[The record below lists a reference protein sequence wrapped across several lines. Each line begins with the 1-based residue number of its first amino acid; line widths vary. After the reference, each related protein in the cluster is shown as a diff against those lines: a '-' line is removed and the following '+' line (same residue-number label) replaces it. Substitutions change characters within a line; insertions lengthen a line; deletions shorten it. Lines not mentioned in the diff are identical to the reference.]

1 MRQAYDYWQDQPGSF
16 RRGSLVVIREHALLT
31 LPRVPATQ
39 TVHKATV
46 GSYCFLKRFL
56 TKLRVCLHL
65 RVYLNGNRTRKATI
79 FGLLG
84 RNVLLGRENVLR
96 CELTDSH
103 NAHYKRSDTRRA
115 HVLLSNNFWHR
126 LFVQLILPRCTGKI
140 RLCMSHQSQR
150 ITGTCCQYPR
160 ASA

>member
-16 RRGSLVVIREHALLT
+16 RRGPLVVIGEQALLS

-39 TVHKATV
+39 TVHRATV
-46 GSYCFLKRFL
+46 GSYCFFKRFL
-56 TKLRVCLHL
+56 TKLLVCLHL
-65 RVYLNGNRTRKATI
+65 RVYLNGNRTRKASTPE
-79 FGLLG
+79 LKR

-115 HVLLSNNFWHR
+115 HFLLSDSFWHR

-140 RLCMSHQSQR
+140 SLCISHKSQQV
-150 ITGTCCQYPR
+150 TGTCCQYPR